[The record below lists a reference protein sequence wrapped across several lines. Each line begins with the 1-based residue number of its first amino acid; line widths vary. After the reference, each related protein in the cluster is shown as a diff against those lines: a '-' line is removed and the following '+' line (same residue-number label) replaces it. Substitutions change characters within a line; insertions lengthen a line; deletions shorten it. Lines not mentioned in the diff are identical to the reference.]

1 MSSWYLERLIIESDH
16 IKNTEELDSDLFLDL
31 IAVESK
37 INYLYSN
44 DYISDLEME
53 VLNRIMR
60 GYSISATSK
69 YLKLSRSTT
78 SMIFTNICTRVAFYL
93 GEHFTNDG
101 YLDYMQEKYNLSYD
115 EVQKAKNYMN
125 GKYRHSFSRSSK

>member
-1 MSSWYLERLIIESDH
+1 MSWYIERLVIESDH

-31 IAVESK
+31 LTLESK
-37 INYLYSN
+37 INYLYKNNYVSE
-44 DYISDLEME
+44 LEMD
-53 VLNRIMR
+53 VLSHMIK
-60 GYSISATSK
+60 GYSISATAK
-69 YLKLSRSTT
+69 DLKLSRSTT
-78 SMIFTNICTRVAFYL
+78 SMIFTNICTRIAFYL

-115 EVQKAKNYMN
+115 KIIKAKKFME